1 MPKEIKTKS
10 TFGTVRIDHF
20 SPPLPEGIPKGIN
33 VVLSFE
39 EALKLHMGLMQIL
52 GKLNTYNRNTKEGK
66 ASAVNL
72 CIFTDVDRITI
83 NEGKVKE
90 VEPKPSRQRKLGS

>member
-1 MPKEIKTKS
+1 MAREIKTKS

-20 SPPLPEGIPKGIN
+20 SPPLQEGIPKGIN

-39 EALKLHMGLMQIL
+39 EALKLHIGLMQIL
-52 GKLNTYNRNTKEGK
+52 GKLNGYNRNSKDGK

-72 CIFTDVDRITI
+72 CIFTDANRITI
-83 NEGKVKE
+83 NEDKVKDIDP
-90 VEPKPSRQRKLGS
+90 VKTPRKKA

>member
-1 MPKEIKTKS
+1 MAREIKTKS

-20 SPPLPEGIPKGIN
+20 SPTLPEGTPKGIN

-39 EALKLHMGLMQIL
+39 EALKLHIGLLQIL
-52 GKLNTYNRNTKEGK
+52 GKLNGYNRNTKDGK

-72 CIFTDVDRITI
+72 CIFTDANRITI
-83 NEGKVKE
+83 NEDKVKDIDP
-90 VEPKPSRQRKLGS
+90 VKPPRKKA

>member
-20 SPPLPEGIPKGIN
+20 SPPLPEGTPKGIN

-39 EALKLHMGLMQIL
+39 EALKLHIGLMQIL
-52 GKLNTYNRNTKEGK
+52 GKLNGYNRNTKDGK

-72 CIFTDVDRITI
+72 CIFTDANRITI
-83 NEGKVKE
+83 NEDKVKYAE
-90 VEPKPSRQRKLGS
+90 LVKPARKKA

>member
-1 MPKEIKTKS
+1 MAKEIKTKS

-20 SPPLPEGIPKGIN
+20 SPPLPEGTPKGIN

-39 EALKLHMGLMQIL
+39 EALKLHIGLMQIL
-52 GKLNTYNRNTKEGK
+52 GKLNGYNRNTREGK

-72 CIFTDVDRITI
+72 CIFTDANRITI
-83 NEGKVKE
+83 NEDKVKDIDP
-90 VEPKPSRQRKLGS
+90 VKPARKKA

>member
-1 MPKEIKTKS
+1 MAKEIKTKS

-20 SPPLPEGIPKGIN
+20 SPPLPEGTPKGIN

-39 EALKLHMGLMQIL
+39 EALKLHIGLMQIL
-52 GKLNTYNRNTKEGK
+52 GKLNGYNRNTKEGK

-72 CIFTDVDRITI
+72 CIFTDANRITI
-83 NEGKVKE
+83 NEGKVKDIE
-90 VEPKPSRQRKLGS
+90 SKKPTAKKA

>member
-1 MPKEIKTKS
+1 MAKEIKTKS

-20 SPPLPEGIPKGIN
+20 SPPLPEGTPKGIN

-39 EALKLHMGLMQIL
+39 EALKLHIGLMQIL
-52 GKLNTYNRNTKEGK
+52 GKLNGYNRNTKDGK

-72 CIFTDVDRITI
+72 CIFTDANRITI
-83 NEGKVKE
+83 NEDKVKDIDS
-90 VEPKPSRQRKLGS
+90 VKTPRKKA